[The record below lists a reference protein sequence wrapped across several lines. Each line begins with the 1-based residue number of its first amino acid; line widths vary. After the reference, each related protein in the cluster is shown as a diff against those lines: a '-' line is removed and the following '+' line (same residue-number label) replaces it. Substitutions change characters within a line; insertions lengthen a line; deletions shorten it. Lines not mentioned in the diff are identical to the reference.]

1 MTVSGEKI
9 ALFIDGANL
18 YATAKSL
25 GFDIDYKRLLRE
37 FQSRGYLLRA
47 FYYTAVI
54 EDQEY
59 SSIRPLI
66 DWLDY
71 NGYSVVTK
79 ATKEFVDQTGRRK
92 VKGNMDIELAVDA
105 MEIAGTIDHMV
116 LFSGDGDFRSLVEAV
131 QRRGVRVTVVS
142 TISTQPPM
150 VADELRRQADVF
162 LDIVELQTKIGR
174 DPSERPAREGRPPRE
189 DRAASHTPQFL
200 QRPRPRRSAPGRM
213 WELTTTTS
221 RTSSGVAYSFG
232 IVGYGWGR
240 RKAWARLPALPAPCS
255 LSQNLARQRT
265 RLVQRAGALLW
276 AARCAAADRRS
287 RARTAGRQPHRPAVH
302 RRLRRRAALRDA
314 RKIRLCARRISTRI
328 RTTGLS

>member
-1 MTVSGEKI
+1 MSLKSNRL

-18 YATAKSL
+18 HATARTL
-25 GFDIDYKRLLRE
+25 GFEIDYKRLLKE
-37 FQSRGYLLRA
+37 FDERGVLLRA
-47 FYYTAVI
+47 FYYTAII

-142 TISTQPPM
+142 TVSTQPPM

-189 DRAASHTPQFL
+189 DRTASHTPQFL
-200 QRPRPRRSAPGRM
+200 QRPTTAP
-213 WELTTTTS
+213 
-221 RTSSGVAYSFG
+221 
-232 IVGYGWGR
+232 
-240 RKAWARLPALPAPCS
+240 
-255 LSQNLARQRT
+255 
-265 RLVQRAGALLW
+265 QRAGAHVG
-276 AARCAAADRRS
+276 AEDDDES
-287 RARTAGRQPHRPAVH
+287 YE
-302 RRLRRRAALRDA
+302 
-314 RKIRLCARRISTRI
+314 
-328 RTTGLS
+328 